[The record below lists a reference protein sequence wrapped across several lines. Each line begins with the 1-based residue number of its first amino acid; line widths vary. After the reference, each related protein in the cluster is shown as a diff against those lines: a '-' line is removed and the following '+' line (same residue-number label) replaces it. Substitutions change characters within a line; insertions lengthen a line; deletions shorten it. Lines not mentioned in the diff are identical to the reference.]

1 MLYLFQRS
9 QANSAQKPWEMNNYW
24 KYGFF
29 IQKYEFYVKL
39 KNENEKVLIKQMK
52 WIYVKKFLFDNESRP
67 DKNVNNLN

>member
-29 IQKYEFYVKL
+29 YSKIWILCETEEWKWKGID
-39 KNENEKVLIKQMK
+39 KTNEMNLCKKVFV
-52 WIYVKKFLFDNESRP
+52 W
-67 DKNVNNLN
+67 